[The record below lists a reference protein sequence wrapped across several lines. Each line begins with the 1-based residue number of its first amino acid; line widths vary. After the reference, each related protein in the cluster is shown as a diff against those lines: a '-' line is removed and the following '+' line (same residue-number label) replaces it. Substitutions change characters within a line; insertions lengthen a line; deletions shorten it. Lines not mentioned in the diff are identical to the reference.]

1 MDTTN
6 VKTCIHQQR
15 RADNQKLTM
24 MIDVP
29 IPISFWEDDGW
40 YVSSVGSGCSSSRQE
55 CMERQHSAVTKA
67 AAMAKVADDKITQ
80 EVDPH

>member
-1 MDTTN
+1 
-6 VKTCIHQQR
+6 
-15 RADNQKLTM
+15 M